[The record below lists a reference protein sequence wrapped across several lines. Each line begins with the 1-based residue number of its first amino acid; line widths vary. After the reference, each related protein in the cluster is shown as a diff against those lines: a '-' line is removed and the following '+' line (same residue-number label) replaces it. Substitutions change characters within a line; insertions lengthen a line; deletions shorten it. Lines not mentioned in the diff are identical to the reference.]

1 MQRIAAE
8 VGFSETAFVAP
19 DAGLERVIRYYSPAA
34 EVSFC
39 GHATIAAG
47 VKTCLHPMRWSR
59 RSFRLLAGGTASS
72 TREFLPP
79 AGRR

>member
-19 DAGLERVIRYYSPAA
+19 AAGSDRIVRYYSPEA

-39 GHATIAAG
+39 GHATIALG
-47 VKTCLHPMRWSR
+47 VALRG
-59 RSFRLLAGGTASS
+59 AGGFATYRLA
-72 TREFLPP
+72 TP
-79 AGRR
+79 AGEVPVTGPTLH